1 MVECLYSVPHR
12 TVIYVGYVDIGTR
25 NNSLPYTCGIGGMV
39 DKALYTTQKV
49 CIIL

>member
-1 MVECLYSVPHR
+1 MVECLYSIPYWI
-12 TVIYVGYVDIGTR
+12 VIYVGYVDIGTR

-39 DKALYTTQKV
+39 DKAFCTTQKV